1 MNAQEILKSV
11 KVLLGI
17 EVKLASMNLQ
27 DGSAVLEAESFEVGF
42 SIGIRTP
49 EGVEV
54 LPIGTYT
61 LEDGTVITVEVEGII
76 ATITPVEE
84 VAEPEMSATPTVET
98 PSVEGQAKKIVESIV
113 KESFFAKNS
122 ELEAELVALK
132 SEIEALKTEA
142 IELAKQPSESPIKA
156 NPEPVKKAYK
166 DMTNYEKLKFNRG
179 EY

>member
-27 DGSAVLEAESFEVGF
+27 DGSTVLEAESFEVGF

-84 VAEPEMSATPTVET
+84 VAEPEMSATPVET

-142 IELAKQPSESPIKA
+142 IELAKQPSESPITA